1 MRFPA
6 VAALLLLA
14 FCAAFAA
21 GCGGASGGVFKK
33 QYEYEEEL
41 YLSLDGS
48 ATLAVNASVPA
59 LVALRGF
66 DLPVDPRARIDRNKV
81 RALFDGPGVQVT
93 RVSLSRRDGRRFVHL
108 GMDVSDVR
116 QLSRVAPFAW
126 SSYRFDRNGDEM
138 DFTQVVGKAAG
149 KPVGDVGWT
158 GRELVAFRMHIPSR
172 IPWHNATDHTV
183 QRGNIVA
190 WEQPLSERLQGVPLD
205 IEVHMEPKS
214 ILYSTL
220 LLFGATI
227 VAAALM
233 FAVILW
239 WVVKRGGRESEVATS
254 RP

>member
-1 MRFPA
+1 MGSRA
-6 VAALLLLA
+6 LAALLLLVC
-14 FCAAFAA
+14 CAAFAA
-21 GCGGASGGVFKK
+21 ACAGGPGGVFKK
-33 QYEYEEEL
+33 EYEYEEEL

-48 ATLAVNASVPA
+48 ATLNLNASVPA
-59 LVALRGF
+59 LVALHGF
-66 DLPVDPRARIDRNKV
+66 DLPLDPRARLDRNKV
-81 RALFDGPGVQVT
+81 RALFAGPGVTVT
-93 RVSLSRRDGRRFVHL
+93 RVSLSRRNGRRFVHL
-108 GMDVSDVR
+108 GMKVDDVR
-116 QLSRVAPFAW
+116 RLPRVAPFAW
-126 SSYRFDRNGDEM
+126 SSYRFERHGDEM
-138 DFTQVVGKAAG
+138 DYLQVVGKSAA

-190 WEQPLSERLQGVPLD
+190 WEQPLTDRLQGVPLD

-227 VAAALM
+227 VAAALT

-239 WVVKRGGRESEVATS
+239 WVIKRGGREADVAAS
-254 RP
+254 RT